1 LAEYQVAVCNEC
13 RYAVWPSQVKGHLQ
27 EQHKIQR
34 REAEAVGEDVRS
46 WPGLIQYYGELVLP
60 SQIRDPIAELSLY
73 DNGLLCQ
80 LEPARCRYI
89 ARSTE
94 SIRKH
99 WREAHGWSAARK
111 RGRPSRIQA
120 QGVQAQVQEGC
131 RQVYCQRFFTSR
143 NGSQYFEVKPPVE
156 DQGYSPEPVP
166 VNSEVA
172 WARVGKQMADAW
184 ENIKK
189 RAHTTIENGE
199 KDEVNPWL
207 QRTGWLPYLIGL
219 ERPDLLA
226 SIKEPGVD
234 PAKDEEPVEAAIWNA
249 IGKLAQYSQDSVIE
263 RVGVFVRLEA
273 IRTEHHQTRYQPLQP
288 YMDEKAIIKH
298 ARRWQQIV
306 MFFARTQREHE
317 WNSPAYRFTRRQ
329 REAWEAL
336 IKQARRDVGGG
347 DIDIGETDDEME
359 EVEADEMD
367 DDEMD
372 GDDEVDEVDEA
383 IDEGGEHDEA
393 GHDTGNRSQ
402 PGSASKPEGLSKLQK
417 ACLQFCIALLNQSI
431 TRKEY
436 DSPLICALAVLGVAE
451 DGWKGP
457 ELYPPVLSSTIKIA
471 RFMVIQQALELSE
484 PFQEDEF
491 DSDSAYESDNN
502 SQPPPRRKGCLQFVK
517 EMMDKFM
524 VRGSHSPMQWMLDLR
539 TYGMKIHYNTTTRG
553 HVDWKGQDELLYKE
567 LHFSMAQFRSMVH
580 GLVTE
585 SRRLLIEE
593 LLFCSIKDPA
603 NQAPRVPWESMRD
616 NPTDG
621 RPGWNFLQDHRTRMP
636 VDGKIWLFDRVGQ
649 DSQIRDRFLKP
660 ASRSGVD
667 RAEAERYMDRI
678 IEFREKL
685 AVLMHIV
692 GGQPGRGPELLSIRH
707 SNTIQGG
714 HRNIFIE
721 DGLMVYAT
729 RYHKGYAMSGD
740 IKIIH
745 RYIPREAG
753 ELLVWYMWLVLP
765 FQQQLE
771 ALVWEKE
778 VISSHLWPADPSGR
792 KWTSDRLREVL
803 KRESIIGLGQALT
816 IQSYRDIAIGISR
829 RFMRGSTAFGT
840 DDGDENK
847 EWDQENA
854 AAITAD
860 LQAGHTAHVAG
871 LIYGRGIMEMAGAVA
886 NKRQQFRISS
896 IDWHRFLG
904 FQSATDEVGHTY
916 KKRKLAPFESEAVE
930 GQFDR
935 RWRLKKMDAASQLRR
950 MMGGNAVFRGIQEE
964 AITSITSG
972 ESPIVAVMPTG
983 AGKSLLFMLPAW
995 AEQGGTTIVVV
1006 PLIALRGDMKRRCKA
1021 LGISCAEWQGRR
1033 PPDAAAVV
1041 LVTPESAVSED
1052 FMTFLNRLKATRQLD
1067 RIVIDECH
1075 VVLNRQYTFRKQ
1087 MQQLGR
1093 LVTAGT
1099 QMILLTATLPPSE
1112 EMELYQRMHFSAV
1125 QVKMIRASTTRINV
1139 RYQVIKVEGSARQDD
1154 RDKAVL
1160 THIQQR
1166 LDRTKTGKAVIYGN
1180 TVGKVK
1186 RIAQAL
1192 GCNAYYHD
1200 AAGKAIMLQDF
1211 MDGKQRVIVA
1221 TSALGMGVD
1230 IPDIR
1235 QIIHVD
1241 RPRTILD
1248 YAQESGRAGRD
1259 GLPSEACMIITEE
1272 ADMDYKDGQ
1281 TEDEG
1286 ELVRQYIDGGE
1297 DRIQVCRRA
1306 VLDRYLDGR
1315 EDRTTCEEGEEA
1327 CDVCREDRE
1336 STEDVASREDVDDEG
1351 TDREE
1356 IECEFQQQERQ
1367 RQGPQDEF
1375 IRSRQQ
1381 EMMDVEGLRQQ
1392 LRWWAG
1398 RCGICEAAHPGQ
1410 SLHDVRNCWRIES
1423 RKAAEMVKM
1432 IEGQIKFEAFSG
1444 CFWCGVPQAICNQW
1458 EDNGKGRYQRTSN
1471 RGCQYIGVL
1480 VSGVVGMIFGYKEK
1494 VWEHWRGRLQ
1504 EAGVNLDIDKDF
1516 IRYLGQKRGMD
1527 TVESNRLVEEF
1538 CWIAGLVA
1546 NSI

>member
-1 LAEYQVAVCNEC
+1 V
-13 RYAVWPSQVKGHLQ
+13 
-27 EQHKIQR
+27 
-34 REAEAVGEDVRS
+34 EDARNQGAAGV
-46 WPGLIQYYGELVLP
+46 E
-60 SQIRDPIAELSLY
+60 DPKKWL
-73 DNGLLCQ
+73 
-80 LEPARCRYI
+80 R
-89 ARSTE
+89 
-94 SIRKH
+94 
-99 WREAHGWSAARK
+99 
-111 RGRPSRIQA
+111 SRIGQERRLREEFIDLPATQA
-120 QGVQAQVQEGC
+120 QGAVW
-131 RQVYCQRFFTSR
+131 R
-143 NGSQYFEVKPPVE
+143 
-156 DQGYSPEPVP
+156 
-166 VNSEVA
+166 
-172 WARVGKQMADAW
+172 
-184 ENIKK
+184 KK
-189 RAHTTIENGE
+189 RVCQYRRAIAAIRQDSAALMHMTGGPLARGSKLVTVQYKNSASGE
-199 KDEVNPWL
+199 SCEIFIKN
-207 QRTGWLPYLIGL
+207 R
-219 ERPDLLA
+219 LLA
-226 SIKEPGVD
+226 YVTMYHKNVGST
-234 PAKDEEPVEAAIWNA
+234 
-249 IGKLAQYSQDSVIE
+249 GKS
-263 RVGVFVRLEA
+263 
-273 IRTEHHQTRYQPLQP
+273 
-288 YMDEKAIIKH
+288 KAIH
-298 ARRWQQIV
+298 CYVPQ
-306 MFFARTQREHE
+306 
-317 WNSPAYRFTRRQ
+317 
-329 REAWEAL
+329 
-336 IKQARRDVGGG
+336 
-347 DIDIGETDDEME
+347 
-359 EVEADEMD
+359 EV
-367 DDEMD
+367 
-372 GDDEVDEVDEA
+372 
-383 IDEGGEHDEA
+383 
-393 GHDTGNRSQ
+393 
-402 PGSASKPEGLSKLQK
+402 
-417 ACLQFCIALLNQSI
+417 
-431 TRKEY
+431 
-436 DSPLICALAVLGVAE
+436 
-451 DGWKGP
+451 
-457 ELYPPVLSSTIKIA
+457 
-471 RFMVIQQALELSE
+471 
-484 PFQEDEF
+484 
-491 DSDSAYESDNN
+491 
-502 SQPPPRRKGCLQFVK
+502 
-517 EMMDKFM
+517 
-524 VRGSHSPMQWMLDLR
+524 
-539 TYGMKIHYNTTTRG
+539 
-553 HVDWKGQDELLYKE
+553 
-567 LHFSMAQFRSMVH
+567 
-580 GLVTE
+580 
-585 SRRLLIEE
+585 
-593 LLFCSIKDPA
+593 
-603 NQAPRVPWESMRD
+603 
-616 NPTDG
+616 
-621 RPGWNFLQDHRTRMP
+621 
-636 VDGKIWLFDRVGQ
+636 
-649 DSQIRDRFLKP
+649 
-660 ASRSGVD
+660 
-667 RAEAERYMDRI
+667 
-678 IEFREKL
+678 
-685 AVLMHIV
+685 
-692 GGQPGRGPELLSIRH
+692 
-707 SNTIQGG
+707 
-714 HRNIFIE
+714 
-721 DGLMVYAT
+721 
-729 RYHKGYAMSGD
+729 
-740 IKIIH
+740 
-745 RYIPREAG
+745 G
-753 ELLVWYMWLVLP
+753 ELLAWYMWLVLP

-778 VISSHLWPADPSGR
+778 VISSHLWPAGPSGR

-840 DDGDENK
+840 DDGDENE

-854 AAITAD
+854 AAITVD

-904 FQSATDEVGHTY
+904 FQSAMDEVGHTC

-1087 MQQLGR
+1087 MQQLGK

-1112 EMELYQRMHFSAV
+1112 EMELYRRMHFSAD
-1125 QVKMIRASTTRINV
+1125 QVKLFRASTTRTNV

-1160 THIQQR
+1160 THIQQK
-1166 LDRTKTGKAVIYGN
+1166 LDRTRTGKAVIYGN

-1211 MDGKQRVIVA
+1211 IDGKQSVIAA

-1259 GLPSEACMIITEE
+1259 GLPSEASIIITEE

-1286 ELVRQYIDGGE
+1286 ELVRQYMDGGE

-1315 EDRTTCEEGEEA
+1315 QDRATCEEGEEA
-1327 CDVCREDRE
+1327 CDICREDRE
-1336 STEDVASREDVDDEG
+1336 SIEDIASREDIDDEG

-1356 IECEFQQQERQ
+1356 MECEFQQQERQ
-1367 RQGPQDEF
+1367 RQGPQEKF

-1392 LRWWAG
+1392 LRRWAG
-1398 RCGICEAAHPGQ
+1398 RCGICEAAGAGQ
-1410 SLHDVRNCWRIES
+1410 SMHDVRDCWRVEG
-1423 RKAAEMVKM
+1423 RKAVEMVKM
-1432 IEGQIKFEAFSG
+1432 IEEQIKFEAFSG
-1444 CFWCGVPQAICNQW
+1444 CFWCGVPQAICNRW
-1458 EDNGKGRYQRTSN
+1458 EDNGMGRYQRISD
-1471 RGCQYIGVL
+1471 RGCQYAGAL
-1480 VSGVVGMIFGYKEK
+1480 VSGIVGMVFGYKEK
-1494 VWEHWRGRLQ
+1494 VWEHWQGRLR
-1504 EAGVNLDIDKDF
+1504 EAGVNLDVDEEF
-1516 IRYLGQKRGMD
+1516 IGYLGQKRVMD

-1538 CWIAGLVA
+1538 CWIAGLVGD
-1546 NSI
+1546 SR